1 MLQGENKEGSFVEH
15 LEELRWAII
24 RSLISVVALFPLT
37 FYFSGD
43 LTAMLVGRFC
53 PPGLKLRYF
62 SPVEPLLVQ
71 LKMAMYLAIIVA
83 APYILKQVWGFVA
96 PGLYLRERR
105 LAGGLLLAS
114 CLLFIVGGAFAL
126 ILILPIVM
134 SFSAGFQSAWLE
146 PSIGFEQ
153 FVNLTGLLAISFG
166 AMFQCPAA
174 VFILIR
180 TGIVSYEK
188 LASLRPVIIVVIF
201 ILAAILTPPDAV
213 SQLLMGIPTWLLFE
227 LGLLLAR
234 FAAPASKD
242 RSAD

>member
-1 MLQGENKEGSFVEH
+1 
-15 LEELRWAII
+15 
-24 RSLISVVALFPLT
+24 
-37 FYFSGD
+37 
-43 LTAMLVGRFC
+43 MLVGRFC

-62 SPVEPLLVQ
+62 ASRTSVVQ

-83 APYILKQVWGFVA
+83 APYILKQVFVA

-114 CLLFIVGGAFAL
+114 CLLFIVGGAFAM
-126 ILILPIVM
+126 ILILPVVM
-134 SFSAGFQSAWLE
+134 NFSVGFQSAWLE

-201 ILAAILTPPDAV
+201 ILSAILTPPDAV

-234 FAAPASKD
+234 FAAPRGS
-242 RSAD
+242 